1 MTPSTFARYIW
12 STRQLARV
20 VGRDELPEHDQFA
33 LFLFGQ
39 IVLFVSGLGAL
50 ISGTVFDWV
59 SGVEIL
65 LLFLITVV
73 GTVLAYRANGSGQG
87 REFVR
92 RFALLSV
99 PLALKFGV
107 LSWPVFYAL
116 NWLLTRFTL
125 SLSDSTFDLLLR
137 SLEFSWNIALAAAFF
152 WRLILWIRVAAEAAR
167 SADKAT

>member
-1 MTPSTFARYIW
+1 MTLSTFVQYIW
-12 STRQLARV
+12 NTRRLAQA
-20 VGRDELPEHDQFA
+20 VGRNELSEHDQFA

-50 ISGTVFDWV
+50 ISGTAFDWV
-59 SGVEIL
+59 SGIEIL

-73 GTVLAYRANGSGQG
+73 GTVLAYQANGSAQG
-87 REFVR
+87 REFIR

-107 LSWPVFYAL
+107 LSWPVFYSL
-116 NWLLTRFTL
+116 NWLLTVLTL
-125 SLSDSTFDLLLR
+125 KMSDRTFDLSLR

-152 WRLILWIRVAAEAAR
+152 WRLTLWIRMAAEAA
-167 SADKAT
+167 K